1 MTNSNKNTVLSPE
14 QISTVLDRIER
25 ATTLQ
30 DLICT
35 VIKATN
41 IEMLSY
47 HHFSGPGHND
57 DKNMPRHFSHNLP
70 AELEEFLNTHEVRQ
84 DYPSVNATFSSGKPL
99 WISDLLEY
107 ESVKGFPYENNIKS
121 LMDLTTDGLIVAL
134 FGPSGRK
141 GYAFIS
147 FKKPKSHFN
156 PVFEWQIHAML
167 QMLHVRYCLMLI
179 ELQKKVV
186 LTKRESEVLG
196 LIALGKTNPE
206 IGIILDI
213 SKNTVASYLKRIFLK
228 LETSDRVTAVLRA
241 RALNLLP

>member
-25 ATTLQ
+25 VTTLQ
-30 DLICT
+30 DLLCSM
-35 VIKATN
+35 IKTTN
-41 IEMLSY
+41 IEMLIY

-241 RALNLLP
+241 RALNLTP

>member
-1 MTNSNKNTVLSPE
+1 
-14 QISTVLDRIER
+14 
-25 ATTLQ
+25 
-30 DLICT
+30 
-35 VIKATN
+35 
-41 IEMLSY
+41 
-47 HHFSGPGHND
+47 
-57 DKNMPRHFSHNLP
+57 
-70 AELEEFLNTHEVRQ
+70 
-84 DYPSVNATFSSGKPL
+84 
-99 WISDLLEY
+99 
-107 ESVKGFPYENNIKS
+107 
-121 LMDLTTDGLIVAL
+121 MDLTTDGLIVAL

-241 RALNLLP
+241 RALNLTP